1 MHRVEARLQ
10 NRALVAQARTNL
22 ESSRRDASKYS
33 IKAPFSGV
41 VVQKFVSEGQ
51 IIQSG
56 AAIAEIAKS
65 GKKYAEIKIDEKNAV
80 YVKPSPQHLTS
91 CSP

>member
-1 MHRVEARLQ
+1 MK
-10 NRALVAQARTNL
+10 
-22 ESSRRDASKYS
+22 SSRSDASKYS

-41 VVQKFVSEGQ
+41 VVQKSVSEGQ

-65 GKKYAEIKIDEKNAV
+65 GKKYAEIKIDEKCGIRKAGSAGICLPV
-80 YVKPSPQHLTS
+80 LKP
-91 CSP
+91 